1 MEKIKPMSKVKKAMQ
16 KQGLV
21 YFSSLT
27 SSQKNES
34 INYIRIIKNG
44 LLNLPYELAIEI
56 LKNRDLDEVLKET
69 EFINNKIQGQKM
81 FKHNKKYLP
90 LNINQIL
97 NFTQ

>member
-1 MEKIKPMSKVKKAMQ
+1 MSKVKKAMQ

-27 SSQKNES
+27 SKQKDES

-44 LLNLPYELAIEI
+44 LLNIPYELAIEI
-56 LKNRDLDEVLKET
+56 LKNKDLDEVLKEN

-81 FKHNKKYLP
+81 FKHDKKYLP
-90 LNINQIL
+90 LNINEYICI
-97 NFTQ
+97 